1 MARPLRIEYEGAFY
15 HVTARGCK
23 RKKIF
28 FLKSDMMF
36 TSITNKQIGIIFGG
50 LSYSAVAKAYQRFS
64 VSLKKDKSLKKNG

>member
-1 MARPLRIEYEGAFY
+1 E
-15 HVTARGCK
+15 

-64 VSLKKDKSLKKNG
+64 ASLKKVKLLKKWLKKSLGKCPKSRPGPDFS